1 MKIDAI
7 IETEVGHVHTMI
19 DVVVVAAIDQ
29 DHRVAVDHHIA
40 IQENVVVDVVHNVT
54 VVLLI
59 VQMRNL
65 IGNLVSNIDGKKL
78 CMLAIYRM
86 TQDGQI

>member
-7 IETEVGHVHTMI
+7 IEIEVDHVHTMI

-29 DHRVAVDHHIA
+29 DHRVAVDHHIV

-54 VVLLI
+54 VVRLI
-59 VQMRNL
+59 VRMRNL